1 MAAAS
6 GGGGQSKG
14 GDGGAGGI
22 LMQSAEFHP
31 QGFLALVGWVE
42 RSYFNERGGAI
53 VDPSFLTTPQRTEIM
68 EIGFR
73 SSFASGFAMA
83 LLFPLAIGV
92 MDRHIA
98 IFGAVIPT
106 WFDLL
111 CGLMLALIFP
121 LGYSS
126 FLAYIASQHLGG
138 YTRAMVSNLLQ
149 GVAMAA
155 MLKMVVLFIGFHV
168 IYFKVVNGPNVVW
181 VLKQLTAF
189 HLSYNSSLSIYAWV
203 MDFRPVF
210 VKSAYYIAV
219 SSIVFV
225 AIPYVSMLLTQRRN
239 KKLITSGVYNVFNT
253 EK

>member
-1 MAAAS
+1 MADDGGKGNDS
-6 GGGGQSKG
+6 GGVMLNQ
-14 GDGGAGGI
+14 
-22 LMQSAEFHP
+22 MQGEFHP
-31 QGFLALVGWVE
+31 QGFLSLVGWVE

-53 VDPSFLTTPQRTEIM
+53 IDPAFLTTPQRTEIM

-73 SSFASGFAMA
+73 SSFASGIAMA

-106 WFDLL
+106 WFDLF
-111 CGLMLALIFP
+111 CGLLLALIFP
-121 LGYSS
+121 LGYSC

-138 YTRAMVSNLLQ
+138 YTRAMITNLLG

-155 MLKMVVLFIGFHV
+155 MIKMVVLFIGFHV
-168 IYFKVVNGPNVVW
+168 IYFKVVNGPNVAW
-181 VLKQLTAF
+181 VLKHLSSF
-189 HLSYNSSLSIYAWV
+189 KLSYNTSLSIYAWI

-210 VKSAYYIAV
+210 IKSAYYVAV
-219 SSIVFV
+219 SSIVFI